1 MISKY
6 CKSMREAASYQ
17 NKLYSLYDRV
27 QLVRGPMFGESGSYT
42 WSVSGHTGAARS
54 MKRASTR
61 HSR

>member
-1 MISKY
+1 
-6 CKSMREAASYQ
+6 MREAASYQ